1 MSSPVPVVLERAAV
15 TAPAVGG
22 VAARELLSPTTL
34 HLNDR
39 RIALIGANGQGKT
52 TFLRLL
58 AGLVAP
64 SSGSVSVAGLQWAR
78 DAKALRGAVGMLF
91 ADTAAQLI
99 MPVVQEDVELSLRPR
114 RLPRHERRAEAL
126 AQLRALGIERLAE
139 RSVYELSGGE
149 RQLVALA
156 GLRAAAPRLLLAD
169 EPTAAL
175 DLVHRD
181 LVAAALL
188 GSEASLIVAT
198 HDLELA
204 AECER
209 AVWIHGGR
217 VVADGAPDELIAAYR
232 ASARGLAPWP
242 GAETGAEA

>member
-1 MSSPVPVVLERAAV
+1 MTASTGIELRRAAV

-22 VAARELLSPTTL
+22 AAARTLLSPTSL
-34 HLNDR
+34 RLSESR
-39 RIALIGANGQGKT
+39 VALIGANGQGKT
-52 TFLRLL
+52 TLLRLL
-58 AGLVAP
+58 AGLIAP
-64 SSGSVSVAGLQWAR
+64 SSGTVLVNGLDWAS
-78 DAKALRGAVGMLF
+78 DAKRLRGSVGLLF

-114 RLPRHERRAEAL
+114 KLARRERAAQAAAEL
-126 AQLRALGIERLAE
+126 AALGIESLAE

-156 GLRAAAPRLLLAD
+156 GLRAAAPQLLLAD

-181 LVAAALL
+181 RVAEALL
-188 GSEASLIVAT
+188 ASEAAVVVAT

-209 AVWIHGGR
+209 ALWIHGGR
-217 VVADGAPDELIAAYR
+217 VVADGLPEPLIAAYR
-232 ASARGLAPWP
+232 ASARGAAPWP
-242 GAETGAEA
+242 TGATS